1 MPAICTF
8 GFVGCFDGETI
19 FMNKNEVQSNSEL
32 EENKPN
38 LHFEHYKIQ
47 MIAFMQEKWMNKKHL
62 ADSVEVYSIS
72 YS

>member
-47 MIAFMQEKWMNKKHL
+47 MIAFMQEK
-62 ADSVEVYSIS
+62 
-72 YS
+72 